1 MATFLVLWCLLVAS
15 VGFTRAADCPA
26 SRLHLSEAPYDNYFL
41 SDCITSSHVI
51 VTSPDAN
58 TTNSNAKP
66 RLLVAW
72 PAGNSGAAAYFEAEN
87 GGTLGLHL
95 ENSTTDGEVL
105 ETVNEPAADGAK
117 NENARVGVKG
127 LIHFDTPALLTLPIL
142 GSIRSIR
149 DYSEGGGILS
159 PDVQNAVVTE
169 KFGSDGGQFYRTWF
183 DGMTTTWI
191 DFTPT
196 SGAEAVQIITGN
208 KWKLRFSTG
217 TYEFRATFNYPQL
230 DQLSASEVLNN
241 ASQGLV
247 KESADLTT
255 SLSFL
260 SYSNKLLAGSW
271 RFLTYFGRDSM
282 LSALLMQD
290 ILSQGEGGALEAV
303 IGAVIERI
311 NNTDGTVCHEENLG
325 DYASFLARQK
335 GIDSSA
341 PTCDYKMVDTDFL
354 LPVLM
359 RDYFVNTD
367 TGGSRATPFLSKKAT
382 FLEENAGVAY
392 LELAQRTAEKIMNT
406 TAPFVSSQVASN
418 LIHLKDGESVG
429 EWRDSSS
436 GLGGGRIPYD
446 VNTALVPAG
455 LRAIATLSQ
464 AGVFPDHPEWAE
476 TAEKYAQVWEDETLK
491 FFEVSVSQSDAQ
503 QLVEQYV
510 SDAALAGPS
519 NTDQITGNITFY
531 ALALG
536 GADNEPVRVMNTDDC
551 FRHFLLNTTNQ
562 EQLSAFLDQT
572 ADHILQNFPVGL
584 STDVGLFVANP
595 AYAGNKSLSDQFKNS
610 DYHGTVVWSWQLA
623 MMAAGLGRQL
633 ARCDA
638 DGAPDFCNTECHSK
652 VQNAYKAL
660 WDTIDKN
667 RAQLSS
673 EVWSWEYNNGYQPVP
688 LSAFSTTE
696 SDIIQLWSLTFLAV
710 HEEDV

>member
-1 MATFLVLWCLLVAS
+1 MATLFVLWYLLAAS
-15 VGFTRAADCPA
+15 FGFTFAADCPA
-26 SRLHLSEAPYDNYFL
+26 SRLHISEPPYDNYFL
-41 SDCITSSHVI
+41 SDCITSAHVI

-58 TTNSNAKP
+58 TNNSNSKP

-72 PAGNSGAAAYFEAEN
+72 PAGNSGATAYFEAEN
-87 GGTLGLHL
+87 NGTLGLQL
-95 ENSTTDGEVL
+95 QNSTADGQIL
-105 ETVNEPAADGAK
+105 DTVNQPAATGAK
-117 NENARVGVKG
+117 NQNPRVGVKG
-127 LIHFDTPALLTLPIL
+127 LVHFDTPALLTLPIL

-169 KFGSDGGQFYRTWF
+169 TFGDNGGQFSRTWF
-183 DGMTTTWI
+183 DGETTTWI

-196 SGAEAVQIITGN
+196 SGVEAVQIITGD
-208 KWKLRFSTG
+208 KWMLRFGTG

-230 DQLSASEVLNN
+230 VQLSPSEVLNN
-241 ASQGLV
+241 ASQALV
-247 KESADLTT
+247 RESADLTK

-311 NNTDGTVCHEENLG
+311 NKTDGTVCHEENLG
-325 DYASFLARQK
+325 DYAAFLARQD

-341 PTCDYKMVDTDFL
+341 PSCDYKMIDTDFL
-354 LPVLM
+354 FPILM
-359 RDYFVNTD
+359 NNYFVNTD
-367 TGGSRATPFLSKKAT
+367 VGKDRAALFFSRKAT
-382 FLEENAGVAY
+382 FLEENAGTAY
-392 LELAQRTAEKIMNT
+392 STLAERTAERIMSI

-418 LIHLKDGESVG
+418 LLHLKDGQTVG
-429 EWRDSSS
+429 NWRDSGT

-455 LRAIATLSQ
+455 LRAIASLSQ
-464 AGVFPDHPEWAE
+464 AGYFSDHPDWAD
-476 TAEKYAQVWEDETLK
+476 TAAKYAQVWEDETLQ
-491 FFEVSVSQSDAQ
+491 FFEVSVSSSEAK
-503 QLVEQYV
+503 QLVQQYV

-519 NTDQITGNITFY
+519 NTDQISGNITFY
-531 ALALG
+531 GLALG
-536 GADNEPVRVMNTDDC
+536 TDDKPVRVMNTDDC

-562 EQLSAFLDQT
+562 AQLSAFLEQT

-584 STDVGLFVANP
+584 KTDVGLFVANP
-595 AYAGNKSLSDQFKNS
+595 AYADSRSLQDQFKNS

-633 ARCDA
+633 ARCNCTS
-638 DGAPDFCNTECHSK
+638 APDFCGQKLRSK
-652 VQNAYKAL
+652 VGNAYEVL
-660 WDTIDKN
+660 WETINEN
-667 RAQLSS
+667 RAQLSG
-673 EVWSWEYNNGYQPVP
+673 EVWSWQYNNGYQPVP

-710 HEEDV
+710 HQQDV